1 MLHSE
6 IHGDK
11 TEMHVTFLFTR
22 TTHVLLLLIAV
33 ASFAPAGLGQSKAI
47 EPCPASANPIKTSA
61 DQTPAVVTRA
71 STRVR
76 ETVIDASIPV
86 DPATEKVLEPYTAK
100 VRALN
105 VVIGNLEGELKKGG
119 VGASSLGN
127 FVTDGMMAK
136 AKARPGKP
144 AVLAITNAGGL
155 RKSTI
160 AAGELRASDIFEL
173 LPFENALIEIDLTGA
188 QVKKLLQNLTG
199 ARDAQSGARIEYR
212 WNAENRPEFVNVKLV
227 DASGHEQ
234 EIDPKGTY
242 TIVTIDYLL
251 KLASGNYA
259 ILQEG
264 TNVTPLGVTIRD
276 AILDY
281 VKSETASGR
290 PIRARLD
297 ERFVQIGP
305 GPTKSETPQQ

>member
-1 MLHSE
+1 M
-6 IHGDK
+6 
-11 TEMHVTFLFTR
+11 
-22 TTHVLLLLIAV
+22 LLLLIAL
-33 ASFAPAGLGQSKAI
+33 AAFAPAGFAQSKAI

-86 DPATEKVLEPYTAK
+86 DPATEKLLEPYTAK

-105 VVIGNLEGELKKGG
+105 VVIGNLEGDLKKGG

-155 RKSTI
+155 RKSAI

-199 ARDAQSGARIEYR
+199 ARIEYR
-212 WNAENRPEFVNVKLV
+212 WNAENRPEFVSVKLV

-264 TNVTPLGVTIRD
+264 TNVTPMGVTIRD

-290 PIRARLD
+290 PIRPRLD
-297 ERFVQIGP
+297 GRFVQIGP
-305 GPTKSETPQQ
+305 GPAKSETPQ

>member
-1 MLHSE
+1 
-6 IHGDK
+6 
-11 TEMHVTFLFTR
+11 MHVTFLLTR
-22 TTHVLLLLIAV
+22 TTHVLLLLIAL
-33 ASFAPAGLGQSKAI
+33 ASFAPVGYGQSKAI
-47 EPCPASANPIKTSA
+47 EPCPPSANPIKTSA

-86 DPATEKVLEPYTAK
+86 DPATEKLLEPYTAK

-105 VVIGNLEGELKKGG
+105 VVIGNLDGELKKGG

-127 FVTDGMMAK
+127 FVTDGMMAQAK
-136 AKARPGKP
+136 AKGRPGKP

-155 RKSTI
+155 RKSAI

-212 WNAENRPEFVNVKLV
+212 WNAENRPEFVNVTLV
-227 DASGHEQ
+227 DASGLEQ

-276 AILDY
+276 AIMDY